1 MRQNTELKT
10 TVCGLV
16 SYGAAEGIAKGLNIL
31 AILMMSYLLDV
42 SAFGQVSLLLMFE
55 LLFLEMVT
63 AGQHQSVLR
72 YGASKN
78 LIKTTLLGMRIS
90 AVSFIFW
97 VLMVSIFVED
107 ISSISKGLL
116 LLVLLAAFLQGYTQ
130 IILASYRVAGLVNLY
145 MTTRIG
151 YQLLKLVALYILIS
165 SERGVRSYPEALVCA
180 GFLTFIFTAFFSSFH
195 QSFRVGVNTGEVPL
209 LSSAMK
215 VGFSLGL
222 HAIAGVIYTFV
233 DRIMISRLLDLES
246 LGIYQLASTLG
257 LSAFFF
263 VNVVALY
270 FTPKIY
276 ANSGNPTKARKIMN
290 SFSVISAG
298 GICIVSAIVYLAAI
312 NFIHFFDESYLHI
325 IPIFPYFVFI
335 LLVQVMNLYG
345 LYGLTMLEK
354 VKLIPVITA
363 LMLLTH
369 FFLIQLLIPSMGL
382 KGAVISLLLCES
394 LYSAFLFCL
403 FSLEYKRKLHNL
415 Q

>member
-1 MRQNTELKT
+1 MRDNTWLKA
-10 TVCGLV
+10 TVSGIV
-16 SYGAAEGIAKGLNIL
+16 SYGAAEGVAKGLNIFS
-31 AILMMSYLLDV
+31 ILMMSYLLEV
-42 SAFGQVSLLLMFE
+42 SVFGQVSLLLMFE

-97 VLMVSIFVED
+97 VLVVSIFVEN
-107 ISSISKGLL
+107 IFSISKSLL
-116 LLVLLAAFLQGYTQ
+116 LLVLLAVLLQAYLQ
-130 IILASYRVAGLVNLY
+130 IFLASYRVAGLFNLY
-145 MTTRIG
+145 VMTRVG
-151 YQLLKLVALYILIS
+151 YQVLKLVALYILIS
-165 SERGVRSYPEALVCA
+165 SDRGVFSYPESLVYA
-180 GFLTFIFTAFFSSFH
+180 GLLTLIVTAVFSSFH
-195 QSFRVGVNTGEVPL
+195 QSIRTGINTGEAPCL
-209 LSSAMK
+209 TSAIK

-222 HAIAGVIYTFV
+222 HAIAGVMYTFV

-276 ANSGNPTKARKIMN
+276 ANSSNLTKARKIMN
-290 SFSVISAG
+290 SFSVISAA
-298 GICIVSAIVYLAAI
+298 GICIISTIVYLAAI
-312 NFIHFFDESYLHI
+312 NYIHVFDESYLHI
-325 IPIFPYFVFI
+325 IPIFPYFVCI
-335 LLVQVMNLYG
+335 LLVQIMNLYG

-354 VKLIPVITA
+354 VKFIPVITA

-369 FFLIQLLIPSMGL
+369 FLLIQVLIPSMGL
-382 KGAVISLLLCES
+382 KGAVISLLFCEV
-394 LYSAFLFCL
+394 LYAAFLFCL
-403 FSLEYKRKLHNL
+403 FYLEYKRKLHNF